1 MNYNFVALIIG
12 LSATVLVG
20 LGCSK
25 KKTTQNVSGEERS
38 QLAWLPPA
46 PSSESEDAK
55 NLRELKEAVE
65 AFGSVKS
72 FRATLV
78 VTNANGTTNGSI
90 KIQKPNRFHGTITA
104 DGAKE
109 MEVIGIEKSLYVK
122 IDEKTWI
129 PIQSPEFSKT
139 VTGAFQ
145 SSVSGNTALSGNLFP
160 EGTAVSKKAG
170 SGGTCDEY
178 STSIEQD
185 GASTELIICVSKGL
199 PQYIEATSALGSI
212 RTEYTDYDQVFT
224 IERPTVPKEFR

>member
-12 LSATVLVG
+12 LSATMLVG

-25 KKTTQNVSGEERS
+25 KQTDQKVSDQQQS
-38 QLAWLPPA
+38 PQAWLPPSPA
-46 PSSESEDAK
+46 PENEDAK
-55 NLRELKEAVE
+55 NLRELREAVG

-72 FRATLV
+72 FRSKLT

-90 KIQKPNRFHGTITA
+90 EIQKPDRFHGTISA
-104 DGAKE
+104 EGGKE
-109 MEVIGIEKSLYVK
+109 MEVIGVEKSLYVK

-145 SSVSGNTALSGNLFP
+145 SSVSGNTALTGNLFP
-160 EGTAVSKKAG
+160 DGTVVTKKPG
-170 SGGTCDEY
+170 GGGTCDEY

-185 GASTELIICVSKGL
+185 GAKTDLIICVSKGL
-199 PQYIEATSALGSI
+199 PQYIEATSAIGSI